1 MTLLTVYVVKWHDT
15 KKMPLGGW
23 KCYHAMVIDISKSI
37 ETLEKKLNALEG
49 VKSPGPSVKP
59 VEVINDSSSDNDIKE
74 IEKEKD
80 REVDNTKKKLRFSI
94 TSDEKDSNDVV
105 VLSITEDLN
114 NPTQISKAEHGHSS
128 KDNLMSEESQRNKR
142 PVISPHTCD
151 TDQKKQKL
159 KQSKSPKLKELGHQG
174 SGVWISR
181 EQWNDAKSKPFFAA
195 MTASLLASVFPK
207 EILLKSNYKGGASKN
222 TEKKR

>member
-1 MTLLTVYVVKWHDT
+1 MNFLIF
-15 KKMPLGGW
+15 PLI
-23 KCYHAMVIDISKSI
+23 VTESV
-37 ETLEKKLNALEG
+37 ETLEKRLNALEG

-80 REVDNTKKKLRFSI
+80 GEVDSTKKKLRFSI
-94 TSDEKDSNDVV
+94 TGDEKDLNDVV
-105 VLSITEDLN
+105 VLSITKNLK
-114 NPTQISKAEHGHSS
+114 NPTLMSKAEHGHSS

-151 TDQKKQKL
+151 IDPKKQKR

-174 SGVWISR
+174 PGVWISR
-181 EQWNDAKSKPFFAA
+181 EQLNDAKSKPSFAP
-195 MTASLLASVFPK
+195 MNTSLLASVFPK

-222 TEKKR
+222 TEKKEVNYGALDDNLLRLIKGTV